1 MFITKKSLPRRTFLR
16 GMGAVV
22 GLPLLDAMV
31 PAATALAQTA
41 AKAPKRAGFV
51 YVPNGVILESWIPA
65 TSGPGFEFS
74 PTLKPLEPYRNQV
87 TVVSRMDR
95 PGDDPDHALASAG
108 WLSNVTAKET
118 EGQDFLAGTTVD
130 QIIARQIGKD
140 SPILSIE
147 VATEDF
153 TGYVGGCSPGYA
165 CAYVNTLSWSTPTT
179 PLPMEINPRVVFE
192 RMFGRAGTSAQRLA
206 RLKANRGV
214 LDSVAD
220 DLKQLERGLAARDR
234 ARLDEYFT
242 HVREIETR
250 IQRMESRQNSDI
262 DVEAPV
268 GIPATFEE
276 HSELLFDLLAV
287 AFQADLS
294 RVFTFMMT
302 REFSMKTYPAVGIT
316 EPHHAISHHG
326 NKAAQIA
333 KHATVNLHHMNQF
346 AKFVERLNAM
356 PDGDGTMLE
365 HSMLFYGSG
374 MGNGNVHSRLN
385 VPMAVIGGGVKG
397 DRHIQAPKG
406 APIGNFWIGIAN
418 KFGSPIDKLGESTGI
433 IEI

>member
-16 GMGAVV
+16 GMGAAV

-51 YVPNGVILESWIPA
+51 YVPNGVILESWVPA
-65 TSGPGFEFS
+65 TAGSGFEFS

-214 LDSVAD
+214 LDSVAEAREPLGAVDDDRVD
-220 DLKQLERGLAARDR
+220 DLSDRCLECLHGR
-234 ARLDEYFT
+234 F
-242 HVREIETR
+242 HVSERELE
-250 IQRMESRQNSDI
+250 
-262 DVEAPV
+262 V
-268 GIPATFEE
+268 G
-276 HSELLFDLLAV
+276 DLLRLQPAPDLPLGRHLVGAV
-287 AFQADLS
+287 APAPDQVEERRRELVRAGRLLLAQQRGHERRLS
-294 RVFTFMMT
+294 
-302 REFSMKTYPAVGIT
+302 VGRRLLLVLT
-316 EPHHAISHHG
+316 VVGRLPLPPVDEPD
-326 NKAAQIA
+326 
-333 KHATVNLHHMNQF
+333 
-346 AKFVERLNAM
+346 ERRQRRRRTK
-356 PDGDGTMLE
+356 PQE
-365 HSMLFYGSG
+365 
-374 MGNGNVHSRLN
+374 
-385 VPMAVIGGGVKG
+385 
-397 DRHIQAPKG
+397 Q
-406 APIGNFWIGIAN
+406 
-418 KFGSPIDKLGESTGI
+418 
-433 IEI
+433 

>member
-1 MFITKKSLPRRTFLR
+1 
-16 GMGAVV
+16 
-22 GLPLLDAMV
+22 
-31 PAATALAQTA
+31 
-41 AKAPKRAGFV
+41 
-51 YVPNGVILESWIPA
+51 
-65 TSGPGFEFS
+65 
-74 PTLKPLEPYRNQV
+74 
-87 TVVSRMDR
+87 
-95 PGDDPDHALASAG
+95 
-108 WLSNVTAKET
+108 
-118 EGQDFLAGTTVD
+118 
-130 QIIARQIGKD
+130 
-140 SPILSIE
+140 
-147 VATEDF
+147 
-153 TGYVGGCSPGYA
+153 
-165 CAYVNTLSWSTPTT
+165 
-179 PLPMEINPRVVFE
+179 MEINPRVVFE

-234 ARLDEYFT
+234 ARLDQYFT

-250 IQRMESRQNSDI
+250 IQRMESRQSSDI

-294 RVFTFMMT
+294 RVFTFMIT

-385 VPMAVIGGGVKG
+385 VPMAVIGGGIKATATSRRRRARPSATSGSALPTSSAARSTSSARAPDHRDLSVRRRGSAQVEECDGASTRRCGAVRLARGRSVAGRRTRPGRKPRKPSSVRNAAPLIAAVKAG
-397 DRHIQAPKG
+397 DRAAVTRLRQAAGRVNLSEADGRRRCTGPCAAMTPSSRSCCCDR
-406 APIGNFWIGIAN
+406 APTSTRPIA
-418 KFGSPIDKLGESTGI
+418 TA
-433 IEI
+433 